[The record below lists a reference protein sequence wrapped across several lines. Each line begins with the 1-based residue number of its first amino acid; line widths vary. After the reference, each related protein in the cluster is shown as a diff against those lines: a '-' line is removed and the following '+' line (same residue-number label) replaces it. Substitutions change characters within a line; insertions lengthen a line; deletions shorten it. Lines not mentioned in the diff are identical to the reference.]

1 MKVIRLKGFKVPKA
15 EKYWVFTKKY
25 RNMSD
30 HHRQKKAALKASNNG
45 KAWWKYEWMMAYPN
59 CILKKSRKSYEN
71 S

>member
-1 MKVIRLKGFKVPKA
+1 MKIMRLKRFKASKPK
-15 EKYWVFTKKY
+15 KYWVFAKKY

-45 KAWWKYEWMMAYPN
+45 KAWWIYEWMMAYPN

>member
-1 MKVIRLKGFKVPKA
+1 MKFMRLKGFRVPKA
-15 EKYWVFTKKY
+15 KKYWVFARKY

-30 HHRQKKAALKASNNG
+30 HYRQKKAALAASNNG
-45 KAWWKYEWMMAYPN
+45 NAWWIYEWMMAYPN

>member
-1 MKVIRLKGFKVPKA
+1 MKIIRLKGFKIPKK
-15 EKYWVFTKKY
+15 EKYWVFTEEY

-30 HHRQKKAALKASNNG
+30 HHRQKKAALLASDNG
-45 KAWWKYEWMMAYPN
+45 KVWWIYEWMMSYPN